1 MVIYDQTTKHK
12 SDLCFT
18 GVFLTFPGQWR
29 WAWRCNILWDVPT
42 WLGTLCGNPW
52 VRWIGRIDDGLSR
65 TLKFHCCSK
74 KCILTWP
81 ATPYTISFYVK
92 YISIYIYIYSTCK
105 KIQQENVDSDFPSSY
120 VMQLFCVYTPLMNE
134 WWSQIH
140 AHTVFVGHW
149 SASYALQGYWSRLS
163 PKQKLSSFKSRRFS
177 PPKCYYICHKSK
189 HKAC

>member
-65 TLKFHCCSK
+65 ALKFHCCSK

-92 YISIYIYIYSTCK
+92 SIYIYIYIYILLVRKFNRKMLMVTFPAVMLCNFLCVHTADEWMVIADTC
-105 KIQQENVDSDFPSSY
+105 PHR
-120 VMQLFCVYTPLMNE
+120 FCRTLERIIRPAGLLKSAITETEVEFL
-134 WWSQIH
+134 QI
-140 AHTVFVGHW
+140 
-149 SASYALQGYWSRLS
+149 S
-163 PKQKLSSFKSRRFS
+163 PILAAKMLLHL
-177 PPKCYYICHKSK
+177 P
-189 HKAC
+189 